1 MTDFARVA
9 LLDLRTIA
17 PYRRQIVLTP
27 LLVVAVMFNRPEVV
41 VPGLVLLCAST
52 TAGYPFLVSDRADL
66 ETLYAV
72 LPLTRRSLLL
82 GHYVWALAVFVVTV
96 GVGTPAA
103 LLLARQQQM
112 AFPGHTAATAVALS
126 WAAFA
131 LTVSIQFPLFVRFGF
146 TKAGLLATTLPITIV
161 AGLGRPH
168 PPALHTQRDDAGA
181 PRRRRRGT
189 ARGVRRHG
197 DRDGSPPGGQS
208 GRVGAVRTTGRRAP
222 PPRRRASPAHGARRR
237 PRARC
242 RGRR

>member
-52 TAGYPFLVSDRADL
+52 TAGYPFQVSDRADL

-72 LPLTRRSLLL
+72 LPLTRRSLLV
-82 GHYVWALAVFVVTV
+82 GHYVWAVAVFVVTA
-96 GVGTPAA
+96 GLGTPAA

-112 AFPGHTAATAVALS
+112 PFPGHTAATAVTLS

-161 AGLGRPH
+161 AAAAARLH
-168 PPALHTQRDDAGA
+168 LHFTLNATTLALLAASGVALLAASVATAAVWD
-181 PRRRRRGT
+181 PRR
-189 ARGVRRHG
+189 
-197 DRDGSPPGGQS
+197 
-208 GRVGAVRTTGRRAP
+208 AV
-222 PPRRRASPAHGARRR
+222 SPAG
-237 PRARC
+237 
-242 RGRR
+242 